1 MCCVSRSVSTLV
13 AQSGNEAFQAAAC
26 RAAST
31 DLNNLKDAI
40 HVSPY
45 AAASTASHALA
56 ASVDNSTHGWPK
68 LLHLCIVGCDLDKLL
83 DVTLQQLENTH
94 AVHATGVAPCRRDWS
109 RLL

>member
-45 AAASTASHALA
+45 AAASIASQALA
-56 ASVDNSTHGWPK
+56 ASINVCGGQYSWLAK
-68 LLHLCIVGCDLDKLL
+68 VIACMYRKM
-83 DVTLQQLENTH
+83 
-94 AVHATGVAPCRRDWS
+94 RS
-109 RLL
+109 RQTT